1 MNEKNVILLLVNITL
16 RLKLAVLIRAIDR
29 IELYKK
35 GGLIID
41 LFKIVHVKMHT
52 HTHLYIHI
60 FIFSS
65 AIKKNLIELK
75 TIR

>member
-1 MNEKNVILLLVNITL
+1 MKKNVILLLVNITL
-16 RLKLAVLIRAIDR
+16 RLKFAVLIRAIDR

-52 HTHLYIHI
+52 HTHIYLYIYLY
-60 FIFSS
+60 F
-65 AIKKNLIELK
+65 LLQ
-75 TIR
+75 